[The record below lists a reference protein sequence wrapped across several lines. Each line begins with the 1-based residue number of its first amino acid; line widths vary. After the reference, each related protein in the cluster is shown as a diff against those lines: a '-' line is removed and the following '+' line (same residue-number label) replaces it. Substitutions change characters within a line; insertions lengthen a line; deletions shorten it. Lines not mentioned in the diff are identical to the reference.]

1 MARSSY
7 DETVLKKGP
16 VAYWRLGKE
25 HGPEA
30 ADASG
35 NGHHGTYHG
44 KPAFG
49 ERGAIT
55 GDPDTAIGLAPPDSY
70 VEIPSSLQFSV
81 LARRNPRSLHFYIM
95 WLGKG
100 EIDEM
105 EWAFR
110 FYSHESTR
118 PNRISVYVWNA
129 DGGLGAGGSIFKNGP
144 LRVRPRKKEL
154 CIVPIMSGHAR
165 PVPRYVWERATS
177 VRS

>member
-1 MARSSY
+1 
-7 DETVLKKGP
+7 
-16 VAYWRLGKE
+16 
-25 HGPEA
+25 
-30 ADASG
+30 
-35 NGHHGTYHG
+35 
-44 KPAFG
+44 
-49 ERGAIT
+49 
-55 GDPDTAIGLAPPDSY
+55 
-70 VEIPSSLQFSV
+70 
-81 LARRNPRSLHFYIM
+81 M

-165 PVPRYVWERATS
+165 PVPRYVWERATLS
-177 VRS
+177 LIHI